1 MLSSTD
7 ILVND
12 DDDGDDD
19 EDDDYDCDDDDG
31 IAVAEET
38 SENGPDKFCTGAPT
52 GNYPN
57 CAKTKS
63 VANIAHYKRNM

>member
-31 IAVAEET
+31 IAVAEKT
-38 SENGPDKFCTGAPT
+38 SENGPDKFCTGSPT
-52 GNYPN
+52 GKYPN
-57 CAKTKS
+57 CAETKS